1 MRLAVYHPWT
11 YLRGGIER
19 VLAELLTRSRHEWT
33 LFTHHYEPEAT
44 FPELSGCDVVELHPG
59 VSVERRLAPIVGATW
74 RIGRTRLPVD
84 GHRGLLVSCDGLGD
98 LVLARWKLPAVC
110 YCHTP
115 LKIRHD
121 PVARAGLRERSPLQH
136 RVVQVLGPPFD
147 ALDRRLWRRY
157 SHAFANSRTTEANLN
172 AARLTPSGPLEV
184 LYPGVDVDRFH
195 ADSTST
201 PLRQPFLLVAGRIMW
216 QKRIE
221 LAIAAQ
227 QRAERDG
234 YAGELVI
241 AGAVDV
247 KSRPYLDA
255 LRRDAEGLRVR
266 FETDLDDARMAKLYR
281 DAVALVFTSPNED
294 FGIVPLE
301 AMASGTPVLAVDR
314 GGVRE
319 TVVDG
324 QTGWLLPAD
333 ADLFAARYLELLR
346 MPPVA
351 LAAVRDAARL
361 RAREFGW
368 NRFVERVD
376 DVMEGVVRSAEQR
389 GQRLH

>member
-11 YLRGGIER
+11 YLQGGIER

-44 FPELSGCDVVELHPG
+44 FPELRACDVVELHPG

-74 RIGRTRLPVD
+74 RISRTRLPLD

-98 LVLARWKLPAVC
+98 LVLVRSKLPAVC

-136 RVVQVLGPPFD
+136 HLVQLLGPPFD

-157 SHAFANSRTTEANLN
+157 AHAFVNSRTTEANLG
-172 AARLTPSGPLEV
+172 AARLAPSGPVEV
-184 LYPGVDVDRFH
+184 LYPGVDVERFH
-195 ADSTST
+195 EDLTST
-201 PLRQPFLLVAGRIMW
+201 PARPPFLLVAGRIMW

-227 QRAERDG
+227 RRAEQDG
-234 YAGELVI
+234 YSGELLV
-241 AGAVDV
+241 AGTVDA
-247 KSRPYLDA
+247 KSRPYLDE
-255 LRRDAEGLRVR
+255 LRRDANGLRVR
-266 FETDLDDARMAKLYR
+266 FETDLDDARMAELYR
-281 DAVALVFTSPNED
+281 DATALVFTAPNED

-324 QTGWLLPAD
+324 ETGWLLPD
-333 ADLFAARYLELLR
+333 DPDLFAAKFAEVLKL
-346 MPPVA
+346 PSDA
-351 LAAVRDAARL
+351 LAAVGAAARL
-361 RAREFGW
+361 RARDFGW
-368 NRFVERVD
+368 DRFVERVD
-376 DVMEGVVRSAEQR
+376 DVMEDVVTRRSR
-389 GQRLH
+389 R